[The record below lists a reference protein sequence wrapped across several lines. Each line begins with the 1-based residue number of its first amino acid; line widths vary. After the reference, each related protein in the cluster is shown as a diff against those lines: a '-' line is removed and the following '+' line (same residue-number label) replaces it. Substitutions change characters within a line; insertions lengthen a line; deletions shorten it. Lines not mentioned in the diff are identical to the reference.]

1 MDLDDL
7 VPAKQPKKP
16 LDLSRLSIDELKDY
30 IAAMEAEIARVRE
43 HIKSKQASLDAAA
56 AFFKK

>member
-7 VPAKQPKKP
+7 LPTKQPKKP
-16 LDLSRLSIDELKDY
+16 RDLSGLSIGELKDY

-43 HIKSKQASLDAAA
+43 TITAKEASLNAAA